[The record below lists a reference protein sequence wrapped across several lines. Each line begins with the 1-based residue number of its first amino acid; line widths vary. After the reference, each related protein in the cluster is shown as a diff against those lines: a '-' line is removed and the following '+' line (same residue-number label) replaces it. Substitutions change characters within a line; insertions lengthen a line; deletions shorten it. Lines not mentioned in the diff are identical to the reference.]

1 MKRALIALTLTTAV
15 IGLSAVEAHASGPLR
30 KWLAYGRPTRE
41 HTVRAHHGHYGPVHG
56 FGYTRYESVEDAFPR
71 YIGAFHS
78 RYFNDLGVA
87 PGDVGI
93 RTNGITL
100 SPW

>member
-1 MKRALIALTLTTAV
+1 MKRALIALTLTTAA
-15 IGLSAVEAHASGPLR
+15 IGLLAVETHASGPLR
-30 KWLAYGRPTRE
+30 KWIAYARPARE
-41 HTVRAHHGHYGPVHG
+41 HNVRAHHHPLHSL
-56 FGYTRYESVEDAFPR
+56 GYTRYQYVEEAFPR

>member
-15 IGLSAVEAHASGPLR
+15 IGLLSGETHADGLLR
-30 KWLAYGRPTRE
+30 RR
-41 HTVRAHHGHYGPVHG
+41 VNHGKPSPDQKVKANHRQFHG
-56 FGYTRYESVEDAFPR
+56 LRYTRYQCVEDAFPR

-78 RYFNDLGVA
+78 RYFNDLGVS

-93 RTNGITL
+93 RTNGLTL

>member
-15 IGLSAVEAHASGPLR
+15 IGLLAAETHAAGPWR
-30 KWLAYGRPTRE
+30 KWAAYGRPTRP
-41 HTVRAHHGHYGPVHG
+41 HQVRPHYRSPLHGL
-56 FGYTRYESVEDAFPR
+56 GYTRYESVEDAFPR

-87 PGDVGI
+87 PGDIGI
-93 RTNGITL
+93 RSNGITL

>member
-1 MKRALIALTLTTAV
+1 MKRALIALTLTIAV
-15 IGLSAVEAHASGPLR
+15 IGLLAAETHASGPLR
-30 KWLAYGRPTRE
+30 KWKANGRPSRQHQT
-41 HTVRAHHGHYGPVHG
+41 RAHYHSPLHGL
-56 FGYTRYESVEDAFPR
+56 GYSRYQSVEEAYPR